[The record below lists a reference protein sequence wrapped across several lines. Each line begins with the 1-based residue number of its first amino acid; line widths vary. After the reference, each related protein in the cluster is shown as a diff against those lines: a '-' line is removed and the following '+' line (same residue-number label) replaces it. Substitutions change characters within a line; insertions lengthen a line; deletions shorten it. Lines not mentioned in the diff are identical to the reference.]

1 MWFRDK
7 NGNLVEIR
15 RERYFTDAEYYTKIC
30 QIKTGT
36 LLACHEDQKQKI
48 IELLDVK
55 NFDKRNI

>member
-15 RERYFTDAEYYTKIC
+15 RESYFTDAEYYTKIC